1 MSLTY
6 DVNAPQGTLSSQQAD
21 NDVETSHDGTLSP
34 RVRPPVAPVAAHIS
48 VKTRDD
54 SRVILAPRESLLALN
69 LPGNGGIT
77 PTLTSSL
84 LNPREVPRP
93 LRNVLKLDGE
103 LGQRVP
109 LGSSPSPMLSHP
121 EADAGHIENLDHP
134 ELTLWSRRSSY
145 LPCASSGL
153 TPPGSPPPP
162 ICISVNHQAQGVST
176 QNYREVLASQSDDVA
191 TAQSGLAPKAL
202 LPPPNHFSATT
213 PRTNGPSVPDHLQ
226 PPLPDWD
233 PNIALNAIQP
243 AFTQLSSSPFLPPV
257 GQDVYPRAVERIAK
271 SRAQLPHLLPGLPE
285 LVTIDS
291 DDRASHEVDSIRI
304 SERVRKGHRH
314 DRIPSR
320 PRDIPKLDYGL
331 PGDFVPGSGRV
342 APERPDPDL
351 DDFAYIIPLDC
362 PTSTPVASQKRC
374 PKKVLR
380 AQ

>member
-1 MSLTY
+1 MLRHPMTGPY
-6 DVNAPQGTLSSQQAD
+6 RPVCGHRWPH
-21 NDVETSHDGTLSP
+21 TSPSK
-34 RVRPPVAPVAAHIS
+34 PVMIV
-48 VKTRDD
+48 D
-54 SRVILAPRESLLALN
+54 
-69 LPGNGGIT
+69 IT
-77 PTLTSSL
+77 STLTSSL

-109 LGSSPSPMLSHP
+109 
-121 EADAGHIENLDHP
+121 LDHP

-162 ICISVNHQAQGVST
+162 ICISVNIQAQGVST

-213 PRTNGPSVPDHLQ
+213 PRTNGPSVPD
-226 PPLPDWD
+226 
-233 PNIALNAIQP
+233 QP
-243 AFTQLSSSPFLPPV
+243 AFTQLSSAPVLPLV

-304 SERVRKGHRH
+304 SERVQKGHRH